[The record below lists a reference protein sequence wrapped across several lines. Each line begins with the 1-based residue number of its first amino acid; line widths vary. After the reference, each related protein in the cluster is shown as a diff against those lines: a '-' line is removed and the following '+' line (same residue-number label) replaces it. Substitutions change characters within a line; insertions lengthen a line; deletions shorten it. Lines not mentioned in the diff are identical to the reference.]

1 MSTIAPAADSLK
13 SDVTIISLVG
23 FAHATS
29 HFFHLM
35 LPPLFPWFM
44 AEFGLGYAQV
54 GLLMTMFFVVS
65 GIGQAVAGIWVDRFG
80 AHRVLCAG
88 VGLLTLSA
96 ILVSVAPNFLGLMGA
111 AAVAGIG
118 NSVFHPADFALINR
132 RVSAQRLGHA
142 FSMHGLSGNIGWAVS
157 TIVMLALATAFGWRA
172 AGLGAALFGA
182 AALTLLIWKRD
193 LLQYELQ
200 SEAKSAGT
208 GNMPTANSAQANQ
221 ANQGTW
227 YFLRTSLVWY
237 AFAFFFFS
245 TFGFGALQNFAP
257 SLLRDLYGLSITT
270 ATSALT
276 IYLIGSS
283 AGLVWGGFLAKP
295 GNAHERY
302 VAAAL
307 AAGAA
312 LAVLLSLGILP
323 GWLVLPI
330 MAAMGFGVG
339 IAGPSRDLLVRTATK
354 ARLGEASFGR
364 VYGTVYSGL
373 DVGLALSPIAF
384 GLLLDNHL
392 PKLVFVGIAV
402 TLLMAI
408 VAAWALGRVVLA
420 YSSTAPTAPIVT
432 SQTGR
437 H

>member
-1 MSTIAPAADSLK
+1 MSTIAPATDSLR

-23 FAHATS
+23 FAHGTS

-44 AEFGLGYAQV
+44 TEFSLGYAQV
-54 GLLMTMFFVVS
+54 GLLMTMFFVIS
-65 GIGQAVAGIWVDRFG
+65 SIGQAVAGIWGDRFG
-80 AHRVLCAG
+80 AHRVLCIG
-88 VGLLTLSA
+88 VGLLTLSGV
-96 ILVSVAPNFLGLMGA
+96 LVSIAPNFIGLMGA
-111 AAVAGIG
+111 AAVAGMG

-142 FSMHGLSGNIGWAVS
+142 FSMHGLAGNVGWAVS
-157 TIVMLALATAFGWRA
+157 TIVMLALATTFGWRV

-182 AALTLLIWKRD
+182 AALTLLIWKRA
-193 LLQYELQ
+193 LLKYELQ
-200 SEAKSAGT
+200 SAARTTTTTLDPATSR
-208 GNMPTANSAQANQ
+208 
-221 ANQGTW
+221 QGTW
-227 YFLRTSLVWY
+227 YFMRTSLVWF

-257 SLLRDLYGLSITT
+257 SLLRDLYGLSLTA

-283 AGLVWGGFLAKP
+283 LGLVWGGFLAKP
-295 GNAHERY
+295 GNQHERY

-307 AAGAA
+307 ASGAA
-312 LAVLLSLGILP
+312 LAVLLAFGALP

-330 MAAMGFGVG
+330 MAAMGFGIG

-354 ARLGEASFGR
+354 ARLGEAAFGR
-364 VYGTVYSGL
+364 VYGLVYSGL

-384 GLLLDNHL
+384 GLLLDNQL

-402 TLLMAI
+402 TLVMAI
-408 VAAWALGRVVLA
+408 VAAAGLGRVVKA
-420 YSSTAPTAPIVT
+420 HSTV
-432 SQTGR
+432 
-437 H
+437 

>member
-23 FAHATS
+23 FAHGTS

-44 AEFGLGYAQV
+44 TEFGLGYAQV

-88 VGLLTLSA
+88 VGFLTLSA

-157 TIVMLALATAFGWRA
+157 TIAMLALATAFGWRA

-200 SEAKSAGT
+200 SEAKSASA
-208 GNMPTANSAQANQ
+208 GNAGASSAPA
-221 ANQGTW
+221 AQGTW

-257 SLLRDLYGLSITT
+257 SLLRDLYGLSITA

-283 AGLVWGGFLAKP
+283 LGLVWGGFLAKP

-307 AAGAA
+307 ASGAA
-312 LAVLLSLGILP
+312 LAVLLSLGVLP

-402 TLLMAI
+402 TLVMAI

-420 YSSTAPTAPIVT
+420 HAPTAPVAT
-432 SQTGR
+432 SQIGK

>member
-1 MSTIAPAADSLK
+1 
-13 SDVTIISLVG
+13 
-23 FAHATS
+23 
-29 HFFHLM
+29 M

-44 AEFGLGYAQV
+44 TEFGLGYAQV
-54 GLLMTMFFVVS
+54 GLLMTMFFVIS
-65 GIGQAVAGIWVDRFG
+65 SIGQAIAGIWVDRFG

-88 VGLLTLSA
+88 VGMLTLSGV
-96 ILVSVAPNFLGLMGA
+96 LVSIAPNFLGLMGA
-111 AAVAGIG
+111 AAIAGIG

-132 RVSAQRLGHA
+132 RVSAPRLGHA

-157 TIVMLALATAFGWRA
+157 TMVMLALATAFGWRA

-182 AALTLLIWKRD
+182 ASLTLLIWKRD

-200 SEAKSAGT
+200 SGAKKTAAAHADT
-208 GNMPTANSAQANQ
+208 GVPNSAPRPA
-221 ANQGTW
+221 QGTW
-227 YFLRTSLVWY
+227 YFLRTSLVWF

-257 SLLRDLYGLSITT
+257 SLLRDLYGLSITA

-283 AGLVWGGFLAKP
+283 SGLVLGGFLAKP
-295 GNAHERY
+295 GNQHERY

-307 AAGAA
+307 ASGAA
-312 LAVLLSLGILP
+312 MAVLLSFGVLP

-330 MAAMGFGVG
+330 MAAMGFGIG

-354 ARLGEASFGR
+354 ARLGEAAFGR
-364 VYGTVYSGL
+364 VYGMVYSGL

-392 PKLVFVGIAV
+392 PKLVFVGIAI
-402 TLLMAI
+402 TLVMAI
-408 VAAWALGRVVLA
+408 FAAAALGRVVLA
-420 YSSTAPTAPIVT
+420 YSPAANK
-432 SQTGR
+432 
-437 H
+437 